1 MTKWSFAPKQKAD
14 HAHGPRP
21 PCPPLSLDP
30 LPGASAGVP
39 GRGTV
44 PAQARGGARGL
55 CCALRKQM
63 EAAEGRPRA
72 GTRCAV
78 ARGPSGAQARG
89 GGGAQARWARGR
101 GGAGPVGVG
110 PGSPE
115 PLQTVELG
123 TRLSGMRLSFCPL
136 PEGFFSLALLVY
148 GRVSRVWYIF
158 LKSFAHTC
166 SASAS

>member
-1 MTKWSFAPKQKAD
+1 ML
-14 HAHGPRP
+14 G
-21 PCPPLSLDP
+21 
-30 LPGASAGVP
+30 PGA
-39 GRGTV
+39 RW
-44 PAQARGGARGL
+44 
-55 CCALRKQM
+55 
-63 EAAEGRPRA
+63 RA
-72 GTRCAV
+72 G
-78 ARGPSGAQARG
+78 PG
-89 GGGAQARWARGR
+89 GRRPGGR

>member
-78 ARGPSGAQARG
+78 ARGPGGAQARG
-89 GGGAQARWARGR
+89 EGGRRPGGR
-101 GGAGPVGVG
+101 GAGFARAPADRGARHPAVGHASV
-110 PGSPE
+110 
-115 PLQTVELG
+115 L
-123 TRLSGMRLSFCPL
+123 L
-136 PEGFFSLALLVY
+136 PTS
-148 GRVSRVWYIF
+148 
-158 LKSFAHTC
+158 
-166 SASAS
+166 

>member
-1 MTKWSFAPKQKAD
+1 ML
-14 HAHGPRP
+14 G
-21 PCPPLSLDP
+21 
-30 LPGASAGVP
+30 PGA
-39 GRGTV
+39 RW
-44 PAQARGGARGL
+44 
-55 CCALRKQM
+55 
-63 EAAEGRPRA
+63 RA
-72 GTRCAV
+72 G
-78 ARGPSGAQARG
+78 PG
-89 GGGAQARWARGR
+89 GRRPGGR

-123 TRLSGMRLSFCPL
+123 TRLSGTRLSFCPL